1 MQVVSVDEPLEEDG
15 EDDVLPEPSETGTEN
30 DIIVLEES
38 TVVSPAP
45 VLTTSAPEAES
56 EC

>member
-1 MQVVSVDEPLEEDG
+1 MQVVSVDEPLEEDS
-15 EDDVLPEPSETGTEN
+15 EDDVLPEPSETDTEN

-45 VLTTSAPEAES
+45 VLTTTAPEAES